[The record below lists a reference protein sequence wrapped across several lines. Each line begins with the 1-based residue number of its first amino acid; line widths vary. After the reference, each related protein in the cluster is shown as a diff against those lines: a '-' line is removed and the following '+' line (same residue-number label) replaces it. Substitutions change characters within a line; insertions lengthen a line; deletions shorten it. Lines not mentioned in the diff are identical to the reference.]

1 LSNIA
6 TTDVP
11 IPEIREGDV
20 FVNVKEN
27 RAVWKALAD
36 IQVTSLGE
44 FALRVQ
50 FIADGG
56 IDTRIW
62 SKENKNIHLTMQ
74 RA

>member
-6 TTDVP
+6 VTSVP
-11 IPEIREGDV
+11 IHDLREGDV
-20 FVNVKEN
+20 FIDVKEN

-36 IQVTSLGE
+36 IQVTSMDE
-44 FALRVQ
+44 YALRVQ

-56 IDTRIW
+56 ISTRLW
-62 SKENKNIHLTMQ
+62 SKGSGNLHLAIQ